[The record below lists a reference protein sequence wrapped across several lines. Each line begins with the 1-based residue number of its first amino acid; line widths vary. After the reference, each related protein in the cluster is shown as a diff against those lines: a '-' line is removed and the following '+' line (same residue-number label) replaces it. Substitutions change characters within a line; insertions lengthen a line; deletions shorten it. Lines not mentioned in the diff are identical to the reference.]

1 MASHSTVMSG
11 PPDYFENYLLRRG
24 WDTVRLDHPLDT
36 YEGRTSVLTRDGKPV
51 REWKRAG
58 RRGALSLVWDFLA
71 TVRAALHTRSSVA
84 IGANNFDTYGILTAR
99 RLRLRRTPR
108 VIYFAADY
116 SEDRFANRL
125 MNWIYMRVERAAL
138 RRSDVVVSNTRRAE
152 RKRLELGLDL
162 KRSVVIPNG
171 VLLEH
176 PTFKPKPVRKD
187 SFVFVGSV
195 TREHGLY
202 ELLEAMRPLIGRLAI
217 IGHGEDWDRVMGL
230 CADLEIPL
238 EAQQNR
244 THEWVLEF
252 LAGFEGFGLAPYNRE
267 SKWTYYCSPL
277 KINEYIASGLPV
289 ITSSVPEIA
298 ETITADK
305 LGIVYDTL
313 DADQLKRSLDD
324 FDASDFHIRA
334 ERFYARYNSDTL
346 YGRVPL

>member
-1 MASHSTVMSG
+1 MSG
-11 PPDYFENYLLRRG
+11 PPDYFERYLLRRG
-24 WDTVRLDHPLDT
+24 WETVRLDHPLDS
-36 YEGRTSVLTRDGKPV
+36 YEGRASVLTHDGKPM
-51 REWKRAG
+51 REWKRSG
-58 RRGALSLVWDFLA
+58 GGVLSLMWDFLA
-71 TVRAALHTRSSVA
+71 TVRAALRTRSNVA
-84 IGANNFDTYGILTAR
+84 VGANNFDTYGILTAR

-125 MNWIYMRVERAAL
+125 MNWIYLRIERSVL

-152 RKRLELGLDL
+152 RKRLELGLDV

-176 PTFKPKPVRKD
+176 PTFKPKRVRKD
-187 SFVFVGSV
+187 NFVFVGSV

-202 ELLEAMRPLIGRLAI
+202 ELLEAMRPLIGHLAI
-217 IGHGEDWDRVMGL
+217 IGHGEDWDRVLGL
-230 CADLEIPL
+230 CERQGIAL
-238 EAQQNR
+238 EAHQNR
-244 THEWVLEF
+244 PHEWVLEF

-277 KINEYIASGLPV
+277 KINEYVASGLPV

-298 ETITADK
+298 ETITAEK
-305 LGIVYDTL
+305 LGIVYDVL
-313 DADQLKRSLDD
+313 DGGEVRRSLDA
-324 FDASDFHIRA
+324 FDPTDFHQRA
-334 ERFYARYNSDTL
+334 ESFYDRYNSDTL